1 MVTGEEL
8 IQRKV
13 LLPAERE
20 NIWVNVAAENIEI
33 CACDFQELRENEKRG
48 GARVFLFLPVDCRPD
63 NSELCCAYVVT
74 EMFVNASYL
83 INVIKTKIPI
93 LVLS

>member
-20 NIWVNVAAENIEI
+20 NIRVNVAVENIEI
-33 CACDFQELRENEKRG
+33 CAGIYKFSRG
-48 GARVFLFLPVDCRPD
+48 YAR
-63 NSELCCAYVVT
+63 
-74 EMFVNASYL
+74 
-83 INVIKTKIPI
+83 
-93 LVLS
+93 

>member
-20 NIWVNVAAENIEI
+20 NIRVADVEFIGFFVVNQVEN
-33 CACDFQELRENEKRG
+33 DLPQFRLNTPR
-48 GARVFLFLPVDCRPD
+48 RVTVSEETDSPVIHL
-63 NSELCCAYVVT
+63 NHL
-74 EMFVNASYL
+74 
-83 INVIKTKIPI
+83 
-93 LVLS
+93 

>member
-20 NIWVNVAAENIEI
+20 NIGVNVQVENIYNAREFI
-33 CACDFQELRENEKRG
+33 NFQEVMHVEKWITELKVR
-48 GARVFLFLPVDCRPD
+48 RVSCVFKWKVR
-63 NSELCCAYVVT
+63 
-74 EMFVNASYL
+74 
-83 INVIKTKIPI
+83 
-93 LVLS
+93 

>member
-20 NIWVNVAAENIEI
+20 NIGVNVQVENIYN
-33 CACDFQELRENEKRG
+33 ARKFKNFQEIMHVEKWIIELKTG
-48 GARVFLFLPVDCRPD
+48 VCVVFLCGKFDDSPVLLFCQ
-63 NSELCCAYVVT
+63 
-74 EMFVNASYL
+74 
-83 INVIKTKIPI
+83 
-93 LVLS
+93 

>member
-20 NIWVNVAAENIEI
+20 NIWVNVQVENIEI

-48 GARVFLFLPVDCRPD
+48 GARIFLFLPV
-63 NSELCCAYVVT
+63 
-74 EMFVNASYL
+74 
-83 INVIKTKIPI
+83 
-93 LVLS
+93 

>member
-20 NIWVNVAAENIEI
+20 NIRVNVAVENIEN
-33 CACDFQELRENEKRG
+33 AREFKNFQEVMHVEKWTTELKSRSVSC
-48 GARVFLFLPVDCRPD
+48 VFMWKVR
-63 NSELCCAYVVT
+63 
-74 EMFVNASYL
+74 
-83 INVIKTKIPI
+83 
-93 LVLS
+93 

>member
-20 NIWVNVAAENIEI
+20 NIRVNVAVEKIEI
-33 CACDFQELRENEKRG
+33 CACDFQELRENEKMG
-48 GARVFLFLPVDCRPD
+48 GARVFLFL
-63 NSELCCAYVVT
+63 
-74 EMFVNASYL
+74 
-83 INVIKTKIPI
+83 
-93 LVLS
+93 LVESAW

>member
-20 NIWVNVAAENIEI
+20 NIWVNVQVENIEI
-33 CACDFQELRENEKRG
+33 CACDFQKVNVNEKRG
-48 GARVFLFLPVDCRPD
+48 GAGFFFFCR
-63 NSELCCAYVVT
+63 
-74 EMFVNASYL
+74 
-83 INVIKTKIPI
+83 
-93 LVLS
+93 

>member
-20 NIWVNVAAENIEI
+20 NIRVNVAVENIER
-33 CACDFQELRENEKRG
+33 CAGTLKNSKR
-48 GARVFLFLPVDCRPD
+48 
-63 NSELCCAYVVT
+63 LCT
-74 EMFVNASYL
+74 LKSG
-83 INVIKTKIPI
+83 
-93 LVLS
+93 

>member
-20 NIWVNVAAENIEI
+20 NIRVNVQVENIYNAREFKN
-33 CACDFQELRENEKRG
+33 FQEVLHVEKWIMELKVR
-48 GARVFLFLPVDCRPD
+48 RVNGLQ
-63 NSELCCAYVVT
+63 S
-74 EMFVNASYL
+74 
-83 INVIKTKIPI
+83 
-93 LVLS
+93 

>member
-20 NIWVNVAAENIEI
+20 NIRVNVAVENREIGAEIKKI
-33 CACDFQELRENEKRG
+33 KR
-48 GARVFLFLPVDCRPD
+48 
-63 NSELCCAYVVT
+63 
-74 EMFVNASYL
+74 
-83 INVIKTKIPI
+83 
-93 LVLS
+93 LSTLKSG

>member
-20 NIWVNVAAENIEI
+20 NIGVNVQVENIEI

-48 GARVFLFLPVDCRPD
+48 GARIFLFLPV
-63 NSELCCAYVVT
+63 
-74 EMFVNASYL
+74 
-83 INVIKTKIPI
+83 
-93 LVLS
+93 

>member
-20 NIWVNVAAENIEI
+20 NIRVNVQAGIIERG
-33 CACDFQELRENEKRG
+33 ACDFQKAKENEKRG
-48 GARVFLFLPVDCRPD
+48 GARVFLFLPV
-63 NSELCCAYVVT
+63 ECA
-74 EMFVNASYL
+74 
-83 INVIKTKIPI
+83 
-93 LVLS
+93 